1 MSWTLTRRDFLAGA
15 AALVTAGRPAFAA
28 TPRDTPLH
36 GLSAFGELK
45 YGAGFTHFDYARPE
59 APNGGTFRFSPP
71 SWAFNQNVTTFNTL
85 NSFVARGDAPP
96 RMELCFASL
105 MSRAIDEPD
114 AVYGLLAESVMVSGD
129 GKTYTFRLRPG
140 ATFHDGTPIT
150 AGDVAF
156 TCVLLKAEGHPSLQ
170 LPLKPLAEAVADD
183 ETTLRL
189 VFDGTQDERDILT
202 LVEYPVLSK
211 ADIEANGFDTG
222 SLRPL
227 LGSGPYRVGAVAPG
241 LSITYERVKDW
252 WGDALGVARGQM
264 HFAAIR
270 IEVFRERQAGF
281 EAFKKGEVHFRQE
294 FTSKLWATAYDF
306 PAITDGKVIR
316 REFPAEKRPSM
327 QAWALNRRRARFD
340 DVRVR
345 EAIGLCFDF
354 EWTRQNF
361 FYGSY
366 ERSQSL
372 FERSAYRAEG
382 MPTADELKLL
392 EPLRGRVP
400 DEAFG
405 DAVTQPVSDGSG
417 RDRALLRQ
425 AHDLLRAAGFRRDGS
440 SLVDGKGERLAVEIL
455 VNDETF
461 VRIDTPFV
469 EAMKAVGI
477 DASIRLVD
485 PAQYQ
490 SRQNDFDF
498 DMIAMAQSFSA
509 HPTTSELGQVFS
521 AASAALPGSRNLAGT
536 ADPAVDDLIATA
548 GRAAT
553 SAELGIALR
562 ALDRVLRARRD
573 WIPNWHAANHRAAF
587 WDMFGFDEPKPDFG
601 FPVETLWWLD
611 ENKARAIGML

>member
-1 MSWTLTRRDFLAGA
+1 MSWTLTRRDFMTGA
-15 AALVTAGRPAFAA
+15 AALVAAGRPAFAA

-45 YGAGFTHFDYARPE
+45 YAPGFSHFAYANPGAPA
-59 APNGGTFRFSPP
+59 GGTFRFSPP
-71 SWAFNQNVTTFNTL
+71 NWAFNQNVTTFNTL

-114 AVYGLLAESVMVSGD
+114 AVYGLLAESVSLSAD
-129 GKTYTFRLRPG
+129 GRTYVFRLRPG
-140 ATFHDGTPIT
+140 ATFHDGSPIT
-150 AGDVAF
+150 AADVAF
-156 TCVLLKAEGHPSLQ
+156 TYTLLKAEGHPSLQ
-170 LPLKPLAEAVADD
+170 LPLKPLVDAVADD
-183 ETTLRL
+183 EATLRL

-202 LVEYPVLSK
+202 LVDYPVLSK
-211 ADIEANGFDTG
+211 ADIAANGFDTG

-241 LSITYERVKDW
+241 LSITYERIEDW
-252 WGDALGVARGQM
+252 WGNTLGVARGLM

-281 EAFKKGEVHFRQE
+281 EAFKKGEVHYRQE
-294 FTSKLWATAYDF
+294 FTSKTWATAYDF
-306 PAITDGKVIR
+306 PAIVEGKVVR
-316 REFPAEKRPSM
+316 REFPSEKRPSM
-327 QAWALNRRRARFD
+327 QAWAINRRRARFD

-372 FERSAYRAEG
+372 FERSAYRAG
-382 MPTADELKLL
+382 GLPAADELALL
-392 EPLRGRVP
+392 EPLRGTIP

-405 DAVTQPVSDGSG
+405 EAVMQPVSDGSG
-417 RDRALLRQ
+417 RDRALLRR
-425 AHDLLRAAGFRRDGS
+425 AHDLLQAAGFRRDGS
-440 SLVDGKGERLAVEIL
+440 SLVDEKGERLTVEIL

-509 HPTTSELGQVFS
+509 HPTASELEQVFS
-521 AASAALPGSRNLAGT
+521 SAAAALPGSRNLAGI
-536 ADPAVDDLIATA
+536 ADPAVDALIATA
-548 GRAAT
+548 GRAT
-553 SAELGIALR
+553 GSAQLGIALR

-573 WIPNWHAANHRAAF
+573 WIPNWHAANHRAAY

-611 ENKARAIGML
+611 ENRARAIGML